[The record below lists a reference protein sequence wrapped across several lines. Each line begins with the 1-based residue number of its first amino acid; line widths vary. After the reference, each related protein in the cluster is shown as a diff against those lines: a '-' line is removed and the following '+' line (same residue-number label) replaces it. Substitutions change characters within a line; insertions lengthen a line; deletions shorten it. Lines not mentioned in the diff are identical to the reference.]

1 MINPEAQDPDLELE
15 RRIDEQAALLR
26 EDRSP
31 DENRA
36 TWLELTRLHALRS
49 PERVEQME
57 REIGINGSRG

>member
-1 MINPEAQDPDLELE
+1 MTESVAAIADEELE
-15 RRIDEQAALLR
+15 RRIELQMDLLR

-49 PERVEQME
+49 HERVEQME
-57 REIGINGSRG
+57 RERGLR

>member
-1 MINPEAQDPDLELE
+1 MNSRLPEDLES
-15 RRIDEQAALLR
+15 RIDHQASLLR

-49 PERVEQME
+49 PRRIQEME
-57 REIGINGSRG
+57 SEAGLR

>member
-1 MINPEAQDPDLELE
+1 MSCGDDELE
-15 RRIDEQAALLR
+15 RRIDQQRKLLR

-49 PERVEQME
+49 PERIERME
-57 REIGINGSRG
+57 SERGLR